1 MIIVVLN
8 LVKQGYNLTDTDQYP
23 LKHNI
28 APLNMDVSL
37 SIFLAYATSLNIGLL
52 DSILG
57 KYSLGFLLHDTK
69 STWSRSCHDVVVRCS
84 TTTLHREM
92 TQFYQQTTIKK
103 TSKNSS
109 WEWIVHDFKKMKDI
123 KNHEK

>member
-1 MIIVVLN
+1 LKNISSLFFFFTTSKFFSFFKIEENDNHINNVMIIVVLN

-69 STWSRSCHDVVVRCS
+69 ST
-84 TTTLHREM
+84 T
-92 TQFYQQTTIKK
+92 
-103 TSKNSS
+103 
-109 WEWIVHDFKKMKDI
+109 
-123 KNHEK
+123 